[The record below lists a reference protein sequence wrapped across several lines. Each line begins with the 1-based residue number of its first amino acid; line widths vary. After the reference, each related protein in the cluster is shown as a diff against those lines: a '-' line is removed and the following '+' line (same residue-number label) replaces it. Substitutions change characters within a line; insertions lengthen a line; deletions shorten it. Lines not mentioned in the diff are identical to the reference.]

1 MRRRVFHCEGGN
13 VAVLF
18 GLTVPL
24 LLGVTALGVDA
35 ASINRQK
42 DWMQNT
48 ADSVSLAV
56 AKELNVHRDK
66 PSELMAVGQART
78 EALLAAAGYAEQPH
92 SVEVV
97 VEVEAGTIEVK
108 LTMVAKPLIPAD
120 VWSENP
126 VTVSSLARAYGSARL
141 CVLGLN
147 QSAAH
152 TIKLAK
158 GATITAPECAL
169 QSNSGSAESLEV
181 LDLAQITSAGTCSSG
196 GITGASSIDAAPET
210 DCPVLDDPLADRAPP
225 IVAGCDFLDFE
236 TDKGDVT
243 LSPGTYCGGIKMAND
258 AVVFLKPGI
267 YVITGGKLDMGNK
280 TELRGEN
287 VSFYFADEAA
297 TFEFK
302 DKGLVELS
310 APKDGP
316 MAGILFYENPG
327 VTKDRQFKISSDAA
341 RKLLGTIYLP
351 RAVLKISGT
360 GRVAEASAYTVI
372 LANRI
377 EIEEATLVVNANYAS
392 TDVPVPEGVGPN
404 STRVMLDR

>member
-66 PSELMAVGQART
+66 PSELIAVGQART
-78 EALLAAAGYAEQPH
+78 EALLAATGYAEQPH

-108 LTMVAKPLIPAD
+108 LTMVAKPLIPAN

-158 GATITAPECAL
+158 EPPSPLRSARCNRTLDRPRVWKCLILLRSHRPALVRRVASPERRQSTLRLKRIARYLTTPWPIVRRPLWPGAT
-169 QSNSGSAESLEV
+169 SS
-181 LDLAQITSAGTCSSG
+181 TSR
-196 GITGASSIDAAPET
+196 
-210 DCPVLDDPLADRAPP
+210 L
-225 IVAGCDFLDFE
+225 
-236 TDKGDVT
+236 
-243 LSPGTYCGGIKMAND
+243 
-258 AVVFLKPGI
+258 
-267 YVITGGKLDMGNK
+267 
-280 TELRGEN
+280 
-287 VSFYFADEAA
+287 
-297 TFEFK
+297 
-302 DKGLVELS
+302 
-310 APKDGP
+310 
-316 MAGILFYENPG
+316 
-327 VTKDRQFKISSDAA
+327 
-341 RKLLGTIYLP
+341 
-351 RAVLKISGT
+351 
-360 GRVAEASAYTVI
+360 
-372 LANRI
+372 
-377 EIEEATLVVNANYAS
+377 
-392 TDVPVPEGVGPN
+392 
-404 STRVMLDR
+404 TRVR